1 MRIAVPL
8 AEGNLCQH
16 FGHCEEMLFVDADR
30 ERQTVTCRR
39 VERAP
44 EHAPGVLPQ
53 WLKER
58 GVEVVLAGGMGA
70 HAKQLLFGAAIEV
83 VTGVTLSDPQAAVR
97 AFLSGALQSA
107 GNGCDHS
114 GGGCHNQH

>member
-30 ERQTVTCRR
+30 QTQTIACRK
-39 VERAP
+39 VEKAP

-53 WLKER
+53 WLKEH
-58 GVEVVLAGGMGA
+58 GVNVVLAGGIGT
-70 HAKQLLFGAAIEV
+70 HAQQLLAGAAIEV
-83 VTGVTLSDPQAAVR
+83 VTGISLSDPQAAVS
-97 AFLSGALQSA
+97 AFLAGRLLSG

-114 GGGCHNQH
+114 GEACHHH